1 MKIEFPELE
10 TINFCK
16 PDQEEIIYQINLSFS
31 QEENHPKFMFGE
43 IILENN
49 CLLIKAAD
57 KSALDDEKIR
67 RLGGFLAK
75 HVKTHEINTIFLNN
89 LFIENLSQNEFMLFC
104 EGLFLGLYSFEKLKK
119 DSKNFK
125 LNINID
131 TQDELLIHEIQ
142 STQRICAIINFSRE
156 LGQLPGNVIN
166 PVSLAEI
173 CQEVCSNHSI
183 KVKVLDEYELES
195 IGAQAIL
202 SVGKGSK
209 SKPRMIILDYT
220 PPIPTSEK
228 PVVLVGKAIT
238 FDTGGYSIKP
248 VDGIKT
254 MKFDKLGGIA
264 VLGTMLAAANLK
276 LEKKII
282 GIICAAENMISE
294 DAYRPD
300 DIINTLSGK
309 TVEILSTDAEGR
321 LVLADGISYAQKFF
335 NPACI
340 IDFATLT
347 GGIVIALGKIRA
359 GLFSNNKSLSDQLF
373 DSGELT
379 NEKLWKMPLDE
390 DYFEFIKGE
399 DSDLKNAGGREGHP
413 IMGAIFLKQFIEND
427 IPWAHIDIA
436 GAATSAKSEHYLPK
450 GAKGFGIRLMLDFLK
465 KY

>member
-1 MKIEFPELE
+1 MMIEFPELE
-10 TINFCK
+10 TINFSK
-16 PDQEEIIYQINLSFS
+16 PDQDGNIYLVDIRFS
-31 QEENHPKFMFGE
+31 QDEDHPKFKFGE
-43 IILENN
+43 IFLEKNQLFIN
-49 CLLIKAAD
+49 AGD
-57 KSALDDEKIR
+57 KSALDEEKLR
-67 RLGGFLAK
+67 KLGGFLAK
-75 HVKTHEINTIFLNN
+75 YVKTHEINAISLTN
-89 LFIENLSQNEFMLFC
+89 LFLEKFTQNEILLLC
-104 EGLFLGLYSFEKLKK
+104 EGLFLGLYSFEKRKQ
-119 DSKNFK
+119 DNKNFK
-125 LNINID
+125 LSINVD
-131 TQDELLIHEIQ
+131 TQNELLINELQIKQ
-142 STQRICAIINFSRE
+142 QICSIINFSRE

-173 CQEVCSNHSI
+173 CQEVCSKTSI
-183 KVKVLDEYELES
+183 NVKTLDENALES

-209 SKPRMIILDYT
+209 SKPRMIILEYT
-220 PPIPTSEK
+220 PPSSTSEK

-248 VDGIKT
+248 VDGIKS
-254 MKFDKLGGIA
+254 MKFDKLGGVT
-264 VLGTMLAAANLK
+264 VLGTMLAAAYLK

-300 DIINTLSGK
+300 DIIDTLSGK

-321 LVLADGISYAQKFF
+321 LVLADGISYAQKYYD
-335 NPACI
+335 PACI

-359 GLFSNNKSLSDQLF
+359 GLFSNNETLSDQLF
-373 DSGELT
+373 QSGEKT
-379 NEKLWKMPLDE
+379 NEKLWKMPLDD

-450 GAKGFGIRLMLDFLK
+450 GAKGFGIRLMLDFLNN
-465 KY
+465 Y